1 MASKK
6 YNINKIKKAE
16 TLKELVEIGH
26 KIENKDK
33 DIDRAIREKMNEF
46 LPMEIK

>member
-6 YNINKIKKAE
+6 VNISKIKQAKSID
-16 TLKELVEIGH
+16 ELVKIGH
-26 KIENKDK
+26 SIEKKDK

-46 LPMEIK
+46 LSEIK